1 VTGAR
6 LALLGV
12 VCAALLSATPAH
24 AQSPADSTASPAQ
37 PATLDTAPLPES
49 QAEEF
54 ARDKDRF
61 ELGAAV
67 VSGPFDAIGT
77 FGYHR
82 FLRQGGN
89 PFEFWMH
96 LELAG
101 GGRGYLREGAASV
114 AVLMRPT
121 FAIHRDWPIR
131 PILEFGPAG
140 HVVMQVAEIRG
151 FGENSFHTHAY
162 LKTHGYAGF
171 DIPLGARV
179 GLVARGRISIP
190 AHRPLDYAQIALFL
204 R

>member
-6 LALLGV
+6 LSLLAAA
-12 VCAALLSATPAH
+12 CAALLSPTLVH
-24 AQSPADSTASPAQ
+24 AQNQADSTAAPA
-37 PATLDTAPLPES
+37 PPLPES
-49 QAEEF
+49 LADEF
-54 ARDKDRF
+54 ARDRDRF

-67 VSGPFDAIGT
+67 VSGPFDVVGT

-101 GGRGYLREGAASV
+101 GGKGHLREGAGSV

-121 FAIHRDWPIR
+121 RMIRRDWPIR
-131 PILEFGPAG
+131 PIFEFGPAA

-151 FGENSFHTHAY
+151 FGENAFHTHVY
-162 LKTHGYAGF
+162 LKLHGYAGF
-171 DIPLGARV
+171 DIPLGVRV
-179 GLVARGRISIP
+179 GLVARGRISVP